1 MSERYLITGV
11 QLGILV
17 ASPTEQERQM
27 LVDTI
32 IEKQFIATSGQS
44 VEADVHNIIKM
55 LYSFK

>member
-32 IEKQFIATSGQS
+32 IEKQFIATSGQP